1 MSLNF
6 VCLFCVPA
14 LLLTSCSQAQQD
26 RSTQSAGPAA
36 TKLVLHGYDIV
47 LMKLS
52 RPATVAVPPDKPRQ
66 YSSVYVVRLKLDRPA
81 TMGPALDIYIGDYRV
96 TEFGGLPDGI
106 YFKVYDLDQLRKLA
120 GGEMKCRQA
129 GRPVQSLG
137 QRFEVP
143 EVSKIPVVSESEVFT
158 NRK

>member
-1 MSLNF
+1 MRLNV
-6 VCLFCVPA
+6 VCLLCLPA
-14 LLLTSCSQAQQD
+14 FLLTSCSRAQQS
-26 RSTQSAGPAA
+26 RSTQPAGPAA
-36 TKLVLHGYDIV
+36 AKLVLHGYDIV

-66 YSSVYVVRLKLDRPA
+66 FDSVYVVRLKLDKPPTA
-81 TMGPALDIYIGDYRV
+81 GPALDIYIGDYRV
-96 TEFGGLPDGI
+96 PEYGGLPDGF

-129 GRPVQSLG
+129 GRPVQSLER
-137 QRFEVP
+137 RFEVP
-143 EVSKIPVVSESEVFT
+143 EASRVPVVNESEVFP